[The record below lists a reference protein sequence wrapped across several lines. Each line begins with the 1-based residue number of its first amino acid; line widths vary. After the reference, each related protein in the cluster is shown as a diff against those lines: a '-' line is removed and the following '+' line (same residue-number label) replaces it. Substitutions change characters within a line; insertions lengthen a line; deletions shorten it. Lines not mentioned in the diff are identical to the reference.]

1 MHPDRLSQ
9 HPAVQAARARLAADG
24 PAVLEEQLRI
34 VRIPAPSLDETERAA
49 YLERRFR
56 EIGLRDVTR
65 DEVGNVL
72 GQLPRPASP
81 DAAPLLIAAHLD
93 TVFPR
98 GVGLEPRVEGERIYA
113 PGIADNAR
121 GLAAMLAV
129 ARALVEAG
137 LGTARPVWFAGTVG
151 EEGNGDLRGVKH
163 LFGGASPFARA
174 AAFLS
179 IDGTGLRRVVH
190 RAIGARRVRI
200 SMSGPGGH
208 SWADWGAANAIH
220 ALGTAIAR
228 MSELVI
234 PADPRTTLTV
244 ARVGG
249 GTSINSIPSDAWMEV
264 DLRSEDPQVLTRLG
278 EAAERAARAAVQAEN
293 ARHRP
298 DSPSLRVE
306 MHTIGDR
313 PAGAT
318 AEGEAVVQ
326 AAMWATRAVGARPE
340 LSASST
346 DANVPISLGIPSVTL
361 GAGGESGG
369 IHTLGEWY
377 SDRDST
383 RALERALLTLLAVA
397 QPAAPSTTE

>member
-1 MHPDRLSQ
+1 MDPERISD
-9 HPAVQAARARLAADG
+9 HPAVQAARARLAASG

-34 VRIPAPSLDETERAA
+34 VRIPAPSLDEKERAA

-72 GQLPRPASP
+72 GQLPRPATS
-81 DAAPLLIAAHLD
+81 DAAPLLVAAHLD
-93 TVFPR
+93 TVFSR
-98 GVGLEPRVEGERIYA
+98 GTILEPRHEEGRIYA

-121 GLAAMLAV
+121 GLAATLAI

-137 LGTARPVWFAGTVG
+137 VGTARPVWFAGTVG

-163 LFGGASPFARA
+163 LFREASPFAEA

-190 RAIGARRVRI
+190 RAIGARRIRI
-200 SMSGPGGH
+200 SMMGPGGH

-220 ALGTAIAR
+220 ALGAAIAK
-228 MSELVI
+228 MSGLVV
-234 PADPRTTLTV
+234 PSDPRTTLTV

-249 GTSINSIPSDAWMEV
+249 GTSINSIPADAWLEV
-264 DLRSEDPQVLTRLG
+264 DLRSEDPHALASLG
-278 EAAERAARAAVQAEN
+278 EAVEREARAAVQTEN
-293 ARHRP
+293 ARRRA

-306 MHTIGDR
+306 IHTIGDR

-318 AEGEAVVQ
+318 AEGASIVR
-326 AAMWATRAVGARPE
+326 AAMWATRVVGAKPE

-397 QPAAPSTTE
+397 QPAVPSTTE

>member
-9 HPAVQAARARLAADG
+9 QPAVQAARARLAASG

-34 VRIPAPSLDETERAA
+34 VRIPAPSLDETERGA

-56 EIGLRDVTR
+56 EIGLREVAR

-72 GQLPRPASP
+72 GLLPRPAAS
-81 DAAPLLIAAHLD
+81 DAAPVLVAAHLD
-93 TVFPR
+93 TVFSR
-98 GVGLEPRVEGERIYA
+98 GTGLEPRVEGERIYA

-121 GLAAMLAV
+121 GLAATLAI
-129 ARALVEAG
+129 ARVVVEAG
-137 LGTARPVWFAGTVG
+137 VSTGRPVWFVGTVG

-163 LFGGASPFARA
+163 LFREASPFAKV

-200 SMSGPGGH
+200 SMAGPGGH

-220 ALGTAIAR
+220 ALGAAIAR

-234 PADPRTTLTV
+234 PSDPRTTLTV

-249 GTSINSIPSDAWMEV
+249 GTSINSIPADAWLEV
-264 DLRSEDPQVLTRLG
+264 DLRSEDPQALATLG
-278 EAAERAARAAVQAEN
+278 EAVEREVRAAVQAEN
-293 ARHRP
+293 ARRRS

-306 MHTIGDR
+306 IHTIGDR

-318 AEGEAVVQ
+318 AEGETIVQ
-326 AAMWATRAVGARPE
+326 AAMWATRLVGARPE

-397 QPAAPSTTE
+397 QPTVPSTTE

>member
-9 HPAVQAARARLAADG
+9 LPAVQAARARLATGG

-34 VRIPAPSLDETERAA
+34 VRIPAPSLDERERSA

-56 EIGLRDVTR
+56 EIGLHDVTR

-72 GQLPRPASP
+72 GQLPRPADP
-81 DAAPLLIAAHLD
+81 AAPPALLAAHLD
-93 TVFPR
+93 TVFSR
-98 GVGLEPRVEGERIYA
+98 GTELEPRVEGERIYA

-121 GLAAMLAV
+121 GLAATLAV
-129 ARALVEAG
+129 AGALVESG
-137 LGTARPVWFAGTVG
+137 VSTARPVWFAGTVG

-163 LFGGASPFARA
+163 LFRDASPFRKA

-200 SMSGPGGH
+200 SMTGPGGH

-220 ALGTAIAR
+220 TLGTAIAR
-228 MSELVI
+228 MSELVV

-249 GTSINSIPSDAWMEV
+249 GTSINSIPAEAWMEV
-264 DLRSEDPQVLTRLG
+264 DLRSEDPRSLARLA
-278 EAAERAARAAVQAEN
+278 EAVEREVRAAAQVEN
-293 ARHRP
+293 ARRRP

-306 MHTIGDR
+306 MHVIGDR

-318 AEGEAVVQ
+318 REEAPIVQ
-326 AAMWATRAVGARPE
+326 AAMWATRSVGARPE

-377 SDRDST
+377 TDRDST

>member
-1 MHPDRLSQ
+1 VAS
-9 HPAVQAARARLAADG
+9 G

-34 VRIPAPSLDETERAA
+34 VRIPAPSLDEKERAA

-56 EIGLRDVTR
+56 EVGLLSVTR

-72 GQLPRPASP
+72 GQLPRPAAP
-81 DAAPLLIAAHLD
+81 AAPPVLIAAHLD

-98 GVGLEPRVEGERIYA
+98 GTGLEPRFEGERIYA

-121 GLAAMLAV
+121 GLAATLAI
-129 ARALVEAG
+129 ARVLVEARVS
-137 LGTARPVWFAGTVG
+137 TARPIWFAGTVG
-151 EEGNGDLRGVKH
+151 EEGNGDLRGVKQ
-163 LFGGASPFARA
+163 LFRAASPFAAA

-200 SMSGPGGH
+200 SMTGPGGH

-220 ALGTAIAR
+220 ALGTAIGR
-228 MSELVI
+228 MSELAI
-234 PADPRTTLTV
+234 PDDPRTTLTV

-249 GTSINSIPSDAWMEV
+249 GTSINSIPAEAWMEV
-264 DLRSEDPQVLTRLG
+264 DLRSEEPRALARLG
-278 EAAERAARAAVQAEN
+278 EEVGGMVRAAVQAEN
-293 ARHRP
+293 SRRRS
-298 DSPSLRVE
+298 DSASLRVE
-306 MHTIGDR
+306 IHTIGDR

-318 AEGEAVVQ
+318 SEDEPVVQ
-326 AAMWATRAVGARPE
+326 AAMWATRTVGARPE